1 MIPSSATCGPG
12 MATSGRSCPRPMLP
26 PEADTMLPMIQ
37 SATGSFCST
46 AWTVPAA
53 RHSTTPGNGTA
64 KTGYALT
71 IANEFVKLMNTNTQ
85 DWTVRFIPL
94 WVGQALSLL
103 GSQLVQFAIIWYL
116 TQTTNSATT
125 LAIASMMGLLPQV
138 LLSPFIGTWVDRGN
152 RRLILIAADS
162 TVAIATL
169 LLAILF
175 ASGLIQVWQIYIALF
190 IRAVAGGFHQSAFGA
205 SVVLLVPKEHLARVQ
220 GFNQALYGGL
230 NIISAPLGAY
240 LLSVLPMQGILGIDI
255 GTALFAI
262 SILLFVRIPQPERS
276 AQTPSTF
283 WQDFRAGFHYILA
296 WRGLVI
302 LLGLVMVIN
311 FFYSATEPLTPLLI
325 TDHFRGVAGQLGWWL
340 SSFAAGTVLGGLVL
354 GAWGG
359 FKRKIVTA
367 QLGLIL
373 MGVSTAIVGLVPS
386 DRFIL
391 GLIANSVVGFL
402 LPIINGSFGATLQAA
417 IAPEMQGRVFA
428 FILSAAKLVSPLAL
442 VIAGPFADAFGIQLW
457 FLIAGIACTL
467 MGIAGFFSSDVMG
480 MENKTS
486 QSTQEHQHVVT
497 EHS

>member
-1 MIPSSATCGPG
+1 MESANHN
-12 MATSGRSCPRPMLP
+12 
-26 PEADTMLPMIQ
+26 
-37 SATGSFCST
+37 
-46 AWTVPAA
+46 WT
-53 RHSTTPGNGTA
+53 
-64 KTGYALT
+64 L
-71 IANEFVKLMNTNTQ
+71 
-85 DWTVRFIPL
+85 RFIPL

-162 TVAIATL
+162 TVAFATL
-169 LLAILF
+169 LLALLF
-175 ASGLIQVWQIYIALF
+175 VTGAIQIWHIYLALF

-230 NIISAPLGAY
+230 NILSAPLGAY
-240 LLSVLPMQGILGIDI
+240 LLSVLSMQGMLGIDV

-262 SILLFVRIPQPERS
+262 SILLFVRIPQPERT
-276 AQTPSTF
+276 AQTPPTF
-283 WQDFRAGFHYILA
+283 WQDFQAGFRYILA

-325 TDHFRGVAGQLGWWL
+325 TNHFRGGAGQLGWWL
-340 SSFAAGTVLGGLVL
+340 SSFAGGTVLGGLVL
-354 GAWGG
+354 GVWGG
-359 FKRKIVTA
+359 FKRKVITA

-373 MGVSTAIVGLVPS
+373 MGVSTAIVGIVPS
-386 DRFIL
+386 DLFVL
-391 GLIANSVVGFL
+391 GLIANSLVGFL

-417 IAPEMQGRVFA
+417 IAPDMQGRVFA
-428 FILSAAKLVSPLAL
+428 FILSAAMLVSPLAL
-442 VIAGPFADAFGIQLW
+442 MIAGPFADAFGIQLW
-457 FLIAGIACTL
+457 FLIAGLSCVL
-467 MGIAGFFSSDVMG
+467 MGISGFFSSEVMG
-480 MENKTS
+480 MENKSKEETS
-486 QSTQEHQHVVT
+486 HVAP
-497 EHS
+497 EPS